1 MIDNLP
7 TKKEVEYKI
16 CILDLLIAIDDDIV
30 DWRDYRELWIAI
42 QKADIALDIWAGMNL
57 KQIKE
62 ETEAYLRGIKDNEG
76 V

>member
-1 MIDNLP
+1 MTDNLP

-16 CILDLLIAIDDDIV
+16 CILDLLIAIDEDVV
-30 DWRDYRELWIAI
+30 DWRDCPKLWTAI

-62 ETEAYLRGIKDNEG
+62 EAEAYLRGMKDNEG